1 MKTVFDPS
9 FRYKRS
15 SETDI
20 RKTFER
26 IRREQQQAERRRQ
39 EQAADCDVTVKVVK
53 LR

>member
-9 FRYKRS
+9 FKYKRS

-39 EQAADCDVTVKVVK
+39 EQAADREVTVRVVK

>member
-9 FRYKRS
+9 FKYKRS

-39 EQAADCDVTVKVVK
+39 ERAADCDLTVKVLK